1 MVSSTLTITIV
12 KLAKCMKKRKA
23 KARIGDLETN
33 GDEPMDKEKFFDN
46 KKPSRKGSGKGEE
59 EDALELAAPKHKLEV
74 PGHHAA
80 LSQNQLLQEIL
91 SHRKALIQARAT
103 AVDGTAD
110 SEGILGEGE
119 SVPN

>member
-1 MVSSTLTITIV
+1 MVTTQTVIYRPASGGSSDKYLYIVIGGMLVSTTLTITIV

-33 GDEPMDKEKFFDN
+33 GDEPTDKEKFFDN
-46 KKPSRKGSGKGEE
+46 KKVSRKGSGKGEE

-80 LSQNQLLQEIL
+80 LS
-91 SHRKALIQARAT
+91 
-103 AVDGTAD
+103 
-110 SEGILGEGE
+110 
-119 SVPN
+119 